1 MVREDA
7 NIESPAISGPARAVR
22 PKAWAQLASMYLQD
36 LPHQLESI
44 RVALESNDF
53 NTIQKL
59 SHRIKGT
66 AGTYHLDSISQIASS
81 LEQLANKGDSD
92 GVSNALEQIPTLIK
106 QEIRLL
112 HSPQSEGTADG

>member
-7 NIESPAISGPARAVR
+7 DVESPVISGQVRSVR
-22 PKAWAQLASMYLQD
+22 PKAWTQLAGMYLQD
-36 LPHQLESI
+36 LPHQLDSI

-53 NTIQKL
+53 NTIKQL
-59 SHRIKGT
+59 CHRIKGT
-66 AGTYHLDSISQIASS
+66 SGTYHLNSIFKSASA
-81 LEQLANKGDSD
+81 LEQLANKSD
-92 GVSNALEQIPTLIK
+92 ADGISNALEQISTLIK

>member
-7 NIESPAISGPARAVR
+7 DIESPAIRGQARSVR

-44 RVALESNDF
+44 RQALGSNDF
-53 NTIQKL
+53 NTIKQL

-66 AGTYHLDSISQIASS
+66 AGTYHLDSIFKIASA
-81 LEQLANKGDSD
+81 LEQLANKRDAD
-92 GVSNALEQIPTLIK
+92 GVIDALEQISNRIK